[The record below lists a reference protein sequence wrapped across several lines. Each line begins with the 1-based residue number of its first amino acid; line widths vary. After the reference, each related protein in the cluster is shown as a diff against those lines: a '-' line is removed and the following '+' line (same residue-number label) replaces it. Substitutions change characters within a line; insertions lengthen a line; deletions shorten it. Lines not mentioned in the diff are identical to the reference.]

1 MRGVQRPGLC
11 SSNPERRS
19 GGPWPRAGCC
29 GPCAAGRVELDVIVL
44 EKNTLHLGDH
54 RSICLLFLNNS
65 GHNLENERGSQEP
78 TAARCWPKRIE
89 LIVGAGEG

>member
-1 MRGVQRPGLC
+1 MARSSVHQTLSGEMVAPGPGL
-11 SSNPERRS
+11 
-19 GGPWPRAGCC
+19 A
-29 GPCAAGRVELDVIVL
+29 AAGPVLLAVLVL

-65 GHNLENERGSQEP
+65 EHNLENERGSQEP